1 MAGFAVLWWVSC
13 SVADLRGVWVQKRL
27 GIRPTPIPSR
37 LVLPS
42 MLEFEVIFQIICV
55 QMEEPKHILRR

>member
-1 MAGFAVLWWVSC
+1 MAGFAVLWWVSR

-27 GIRPTPIPSR
+27 GIRATPIPSR

-42 MLEFEVIFQIICV
+42 MLEFEVIFQIICI